1 MSIISRAPSW
11 FRLLQISIGIVSIVL
26 SILSMLYPGITVLT
40 MIVFISII
48 LIIIGIERVV
58 TGMLGSIPL
67 QSVYIQRSSR
77 YANIGLGI
85 LAIAFGIIAITFPD
99 FASGFLVAIVAFGL
113 LFYGVAKVLHGIVLH
128 KGRIEYAS
136 STWHRISQ
144 IAIGSLSIAL
154 SVFAIASPT
163 FGIVFLSLL
172 ISIPLLVIGIEMAVV
187 GFTGRRLKDQS
198 LT

>member
-1 MSIISRAPSW
+1 MSIISRPPSW
-11 FRLLQISIGIVSIVL
+11 FRLLQIGIGVVSIIL
-26 SILSMLYPGITVLT
+26 SILSILYPGITVLT
-40 MIVFISII
+40 IIVFISII
-48 LIIIGIERVV
+48 LIII
-58 TGMLGSIPL
+58 GMLGSIPL

-99 FASGFLVAIVAFGL
+99 FASGFLIAIVAFGL

-128 KGRIEYAS
+128 KGRIEHAS
-136 STWHRISQ
+136 STWHRISE
-144 IAIGSLSIAL
+144 IAVGSLSIAL
-154 SVFAIASPT
+154 SVFVIASPT
-163 FGIVFLSLL
+163 FGFVFLSLL
-172 ISIPLLVIGIEMAVV
+172 ISIPLLVIGIEMTVL